1 MTEVQT
7 LKTGTTTVGIICR
20 DGVVLAA
27 EKKATM
33 GYTIDSKVSRKVYQ
47 LDNHIG
53 MTIAGSVGDAMAIV
67 RLMKAQLKLYSLERG
82 PMTVKAAAALLEN
95 ILQGNKYY
103 PYMNMFILG
112 GFDVN
117 GPQIWSL
124 DPVGGGSNLDKY
136 YSTGSGSPFALGA
149 LEAEYD
155 EGITVLEGA
164 ALAIRAIKVAIERD
178 IGSGGRGFTVAIITK
193 DGYKEL
199 NEAEIKSYA
208 K

>member
-67 RLMKAQLKLYSLERG
+67 RLMRAQLKLFSLERG

-155 EGITVLEGA
+155 ENITVVEGA
-164 ALAIRAIKVAIERD
+164 ALAIRVIKVAIERD
-178 IGSGGRGFTVAIITK
+178 IGSGGRGFTVAMITK

>member
-1 MTEVQT
+1 MTDMQT
-7 LKTGTTTVGIICR
+7 LKTGTTTVGIICK

-33 GYTIDSKVSRKVYQ
+33 GYMIDSKVSRKVYQ
-47 LDNHIG
+47 LDEHVG

-67 RLMKAQLKLYSLERG
+67 RLMKAQLKLYKLERG
-82 PMTVKAAAALLEN
+82 PMTIKAAAALLEN
-95 ILQGNKYY
+95 ILQGNKYF

-112 GFDVN
+112 GVDVN

-136 YSTGSGSPFALGA
+136 YSTGSGSPFAYGA
-149 LEAEYD
+149 LEAEYN
-155 EGITVLEGA
+155 ENITVTEGA

-178 IGSGGRGFTVAIITK
+178 IGSGGRGFTVALITK

-199 NEAEIKSYA
+199 TEAEIKAYS

>member
-1 MTEVQT
+1 MTDIQQ
-7 LKTGTTTVGIICR
+7 LKTGTTTVGLICK

-27 EKKATM
+27 EKKATI
-33 GYTIDSKVSRKVYQ
+33 GYTIDSKVARKVYQ
-47 LDNHIG
+47 LDDHVG

-67 RLMKAQLKLYSLERG
+67 RLMKAQLKLYKLERG
-82 PMTVKAAAALLEN
+82 PMTLKAAAALLEN
-95 ILQGNKYY
+95 ILQGNKFY

-112 GFDVN
+112 GVDVN

-149 LEAEYD
+149 LESAFD
-155 EGITVLEGA
+155 ENMTVQEGA
-164 ALAIRAIKVAIERD
+164 ALAIKAIKVAIERD
-178 IGSGGRGFTVAIITK
+178 IGSGGRGFTVALITK
-193 DGYKEL
+193 DGYREL
-199 NEAEIKSYA
+199 TESEIKSYS